1 MDQHKE
7 GLVVNEYTQT
17 YGFDYEET
25 FALVANMNTVR
36 IILSSPLALVWKLCQ
51 LDVKSSQGELGKM
64 YMEILP
70 GYGFDNGG
78 NKVCKLRKVLD
89 GLKLS
94 PYVWFG
100 RFTQAMLYLGY

>member
-36 IILSSPLALVWKLCQ
+36 IILSSPLALVWK
-51 LDVKSSQGELGKM
+51 LGKM

>member
-1 MDQHKE
+1 
-7 GLVVNEYTQT
+7 
-17 YGFDYEET
+17 
-25 FALVANMNTVR
+25 MNTVR

-78 NKVCKLRKVLD
+78 NKVCKLRKKI
-89 GLKLS
+89 LKKSAAQFEMNDLGKLKYFLGVEREGQLALEVYTDVD
-94 PYVWFG
+94 YVRSIVDRRSTSG
-100 RFTQAMLYLGY
+100 